1 MIDHDLLFVTLK
13 LNPPVQFLLSYA
25 LILPYTTPG
34 VQPLQAPGLQVSVL
48 KVSLKNTHFFLYF
61 IV

>member
-1 MIDHDLLFVTLK
+1 MMLD
-13 LNPPVQFLLSYA
+13 PVQFLLSYA

-48 KVSLKNTHFFLYF
+48 KVSLKNTHFFSYF
-61 IV
+61 TV